1 MANVSEVKSYIAP
14 RNVKPFIMGDTPISA
29 LDKLG
34 LGGFDAMDA
43 LEPTVLQ
50 GGAISPLQF
59 NQAWLP
65 GFVQTITYARNI
77 DKLVGIAT
85 VGQWSDEE
93 VVQGVMDVTGDAIE
107 YGDYSNVPFSSWT
120 ANFEQRTVVRF
131 EQGMRVGR
139 LEQDRAARMNANTAE
154 AKRAAATQTLEIA
167 RNQVG
172 FVGYNNGAGRTYGF
186 LNDPSLG
193 AYVTV
198 ASNGASTPSTQW
210 NAKTFLQITADIRAA
225 VAQLI
230 VQSGTNIDP
239 YNQDTTLAVASASY
253 EFLSTVSDYGISVRD
268 WINKTYNGHMRIET
282 APQLNGANGGANVFY
297 LYAEKV
303 EDYSTDGGMT
313 FIQAVP
319 AKFRVLGV
327 TQLAKGY
334 EEDYSN
340 ATAGVMCKRPYAVVR
355 YTGI

>member
-1 MANVSEVKSYIAP
+1 MAIVSKVKSYIAP
-14 RNVKPFIMGDTPISA
+14 RNVKPFVMGDTPVSA
-29 LDKLG
+29 LDKIG
-34 LGGFDAMDA
+34 LGGFEAMDA

-50 GGAISPLQF
+50 GGAVSPLQF

-85 VGQWSDEE
+85 VGDWADEE
-93 VVQGVMDVTGDAIE
+93 VVQGVMDMTGDAIA

-120 ANFEQRTVVRF
+120 ANFAQRTIVRF

-139 LEQDRAARMNANTAE
+139 LEQERAAKMNANTAE

-172 FVGYNNGAGRTYGF
+172 FVGYNSGAGRTYGF
-186 LNDPSLG
+186 LNAPELG

-198 ASNGASTPSTQW
+198 ASNGSTTEWSG
-210 NAKTFLQITADIRAA
+210 KTFLQITADIRAA
-225 VAQLI
+225 VAALI

-253 EFLSTVSDYGISVRD
+253 EYLSTVSDYGNSVRE
-268 WINKTYNGHMRIET
+268 WIDKTYNGRMRIET

-313 FIQAVP
+313 FIQVVP

-327 TQLAKGY
+327 TPLAKGF